1 MLTLTRSGL
10 TLNLNASVV
19 PATGSSNVPILYMEE
34 ISDDYTGYL
43 VEPRI
48 GFTQNGKYTEFIGTY
63 EEESQSVIIPAQCF
77 ANTGSVDITIAL
89 IDPEDPDHVEV
100 CTPKK
105 FSVTKAPMGTVVL
118 PEEPTWQDYVLNYM
132 KQNLDK
138 LQGPQGD
145 KGEPGDNAT
154 INVGSVTTLEPG
166 QEATVTNTG
175 SETNAVLDF
184 GIPKGEKGD
193 AGDNATIAIGTVT
206 TLDPGQNAT
215 VQNTGSDTNAV
226 LSFGI
231 PKGEKGDKGDKG
243 DTGDTGLQGIQG
255 NPGDNA
261 TIDIGEVT
269 TLTPDQP
276 ATVTN
281 TGTETNAVLN
291 FGIPKGEKGDKGDK
305 GDTGDTGPQ
314 GPQGD
319 KGDTGETGPK
329 GDKGDTGEQGPKGDK
344 GDPGQ
349 NATIA
354 IGTVT
359 TLEPDQEATVQNTG
373 TETNAVLA
381 FGIPKG
387 ETGATGP
394 QGPQGAPGVNENVLH
409 ADISKSENPSVDD
422 AYEVP
427 LQDLK
432 FYGKSTQ
439 VNTTGNQL
447 IPYPYAD
454 GDRLIDGV
462 QCTVNED
469 TSIYFNGTTTSGFNY
484 YLIYPK
490 SNFTLK
496 AGTYSFSVVGNI
508 PSGFTLYIYDQVNQT
523 VISYLN
529 ASNQSRTF
537 TIDEDKTICLYLNC
551 GQNGTSINTTLYVML
566 NVGGTALPFEPY
578 TGGKPSPSPD
588 YPQEITKIE
597 EVDCLITGAQL
608 LDISN
613 VTDRLDTTH
622 ELTNTGLTVTG
633 QYYVT
638 VANIEVQPN
647 TDMYISYEKSGAG
660 VNQVSVYKA
669 GTVAASDRI
678 YSGGGTGGTFN
689 TGDNSQVDILFYSAY
704 GSSSSSTYNNVMLCK
719 GTQALPYE
727 PYQSQHVQFTP
738 PAPLYSTPD
747 GSVADYVDVVK
758 GKYEYNMKFI
768 TLNGTE
774 SAWYKYKDL
783 VNGGI
788 AVALS
793 NWANGDDIYH
803 LYSQKDNYYLI
814 ENFRYSNIDNS
825 KNPVGEFLVN
835 KNDSGGSWIFFTVA
849 FSTLEE
855 FIAWLKEN
863 PITVGYATTTPTEQ
877 DIPAETL
884 EALQALKTF
893 NGVTNIFCN
902 APVSAQYEQSVQI
915 VMNKILEQLNK
926 LQTQTLNLQEEMI
939 NNV

>member
-63 EEESQSVIIPAQCF
+63 EEETQSVIIPAQCF

-145 KGEPGDNAT
+145 KGDPGDNAT
-154 INVGSVTTLEPG
+154 INVGAVTTLEPG

-175 SETNAVLDF
+175 SETNAVL
-184 GIPKGEKGD
+184 
-193 AGDNATIAIGTVT
+193 A
-206 TLDPGQNAT
+206 
-215 VQNTGSDTNAV
+215 
-226 LSFGI
+226 FGI

-243 DTGDTGLQGIQG
+243 ETGD
-255 NPGDNA
+255 
-261 TIDIGEVT
+261 
-269 TLTPDQP
+269 
-276 ATVTN
+276 
-281 TGTETNAVLN
+281 
-291 FGIPKGEKGDKGDK
+291 
-305 GDTGDTGPQ
+305 
-314 GPQGD
+314 
-319 KGDTGETGPK
+319 
-329 GDKGDTGEQGPKGDK
+329 
-344 GDPGQ
+344 

-359 TLEPDQEATVQNTG
+359 TLEPEQEATVQNTG
-373 TETNAVLA
+373 TETNAVLS

-394 QGPQGAPGVNENVLH
+394 QGPQGTPGVNENVLH
-409 ADISKSENPSVDD
+409 SDISKSENPSVDD
-422 AYEVP
+422 AYGTP
-427 LQDLK
+427 FQNLK
-432 FYGKSTQ
+432 LYGKSTQ
-439 VNTTGNQL
+439 V
-447 IPYPYAD
+447 
-454 GDRLIDGV
+454 
-462 QCTVNED
+462 
-469 TSIYFNGTTTSGFNY
+469 STSGKNLFDKS
-484 YLIYPK
+484 LI
-490 SNFTLK
+490 SD
-496 AGTYSFSVVGNI
+496 I
-508 PSGFTLYIYDQVNQT
+508 T
-523 VISYLN
+523 VAIKYVPLN
-529 ASNQSRTF
+529 LGEGTF
-537 TIDEDKTICLYLNC
+537 TCSSDITEVSGLANIFFLAGNVTEGVNSGLNGVDENSSITQTAVDGYVTIACRSSSSSSGL
-551 GQNGTSINTTLYVML
+551 QNNNNPNDFNIQIEKGS
-566 NVGGTALPFEPY
+566 TATAYEPY
-578 TGGKPSPSPD
+578 TGREPSPSPD

-608 LDISN
+608 LDLSN
-613 VTDRLDTTH
+613 TEDGIETTY
-622 ELTNTGLTVTG
+622 ELTDTGLTVTG
-633 QYYVT
+633 KYYVT

-669 GTVAASDRI
+669 GSVEASDRI
-678 YSGGGTGGTFN
+678 YSCGGTGGTFN

-738 PAPLYSTPD
+738 PAPLYSLLD
-747 GSVADYVDVVK
+747 GSVADYVDVAR
-758 GKYEYNMKFI
+758 GKYVYQLADVTFDGSEDEGWDEYNSEDLGYEGVLIQRLDMKVANRQSGFCDK
-768 TLNGTE
+768 L
-774 SAWYKYKDL
+774 
-783 VNGGI
+783 GI
-788 AVALS
+788 ATDPGGGGV
-793 NWANGDDIYH
+793 N
-803 LYSQKDNYYLI
+803 LYSVWLGVYNNYIYI
-814 ENFRYSNIDNS
+814 PYANTFAGTANATEFRTWLA
-825 KNPVGEFLVN
+825 KNNLRFVYPL
-835 KNDSGGSWIFFTVA
+835 A
-849 FSTLEE
+849 
-855 FIAWLKEN
+855 
-863 PITVGYATTTPTEQ
+863 TPTEQ
-877 DIPAETL
+877 DIPSETL

>member
-48 GFTQNGKYTEFIGTY
+48 GFTQSGKYTEFIGTY
-63 EEESQSVIIPAQCF
+63 EEETQSVIIPAQCF

-138 LQGPQGD
+138 LQGPKGD

-175 SETNAVLDF
+175 SETNAVLAF

-206 TLDPGQNAT
+206 TLEPSQEAT

-269 TLTPDQP
+269 TLAADQP

-314 GPQGD
+314 GIQGP
-319 KGDTGETGPK
+319 KGDTGDTGPK
-329 GDKGDTGEQGPKGDK
+329 GEKGDTGEQGPKGDT

-387 ETGATGP
+387 AQGDIGP
-394 QGPQGAPGVNENVLH
+394 QGPQGVPGVNENVLH
-409 ADISKSENPSVDD
+409 SDISKSENPSVDD
-422 AYEVP
+422 AYDAP
-427 LQDLK
+427 LQELK
-432 FYGKSTQ
+432 LYGKSTQ
-439 VNTTGNQL
+439 LHTTGKNL
-447 IPYPYAD
+447 LPFPFPLLPTGEPKTVDGITATANAD
-454 GDRLIDGV
+454 GSITLKGTKTSEGNAYINLMHDESLAELGTISGSFRP
-462 QCTVNED
+462 VNNELVVDYND
-469 TSIYFNGTTTSGFNY
+469 TNGYVSIAVTSSNAINRT
-484 YLIYPK
+484 IYPMIE
-490 SNFTLK
+490 
-496 AGTYSFSVVGNI
+496 VG
-508 PSGFTLYIYDQVNQT
+508 S
-523 VISYLN
+523 
-529 ASNQSRTF
+529 
-537 TIDEDKTICLYLNC
+537 
-551 GQNGTSINTTLYVML
+551 
-566 NVGGTALPFEPY
+566 TATPYEPY

-597 EVDCLITGAQL
+597 EVDCL
-608 LDISN
+608 
-613 VTDRLDTTH
+613 
-622 ELTNTGLTVTG
+622 VTG
-633 QYYVT
+633 KNLFDFSQYQGYTDVNGMTIQYDSDEDCFILNGTCNKVFGFRDDSFILKANAVNYTLSCEYLGGNFSIPDSGNLLAYFGESADGTDSTNWLATPNITKQIVQNTQSLNMPYIKNFWFYITVGVT
-638 VANIEVQPN
+638 CNNLKVRLQLE
-647 TDMYISYEKSGAG
+647 AG
-660 VNQVSVYKA
+660 KTA
-669 GTVAASDRI
+669 TA
-678 YSGGGTGGTFN
+678 
-689 TGDNSQVDILFYSAY
+689 
-704 GSSSSSTYNNVMLCK
+704 
-719 GTQALPYE
+719 YE

-738 PAPLYSTPD
+738 PAPLYSILD
-747 GSVADYVDVVK
+747 GSVADYVDVAR
-758 GKYEYNMKFI
+758 GKYVYKLKK
-768 TLNGTE
+768 TLVTG
-774 SAWYKYKDL
+774 
-783 VNGGI
+783 
-788 AVALS
+788 
-793 NWANGDDIYH
+793 
-803 LYSQKDNYYLI
+803 
-814 ENFRYSNIDNS
+814 SNIDSLHDYESYGHGFYFRFGDKVTGVSNS
-825 KNPVGEFLVN
+825 GICREIKTGIFGDVQALVFSDTAYLYAIHMFESA
-835 KNDSGGSWIFFTVA
+835 KTIDEIKQWLDEISGLNIVYQLA
-849 FSTLEE
+849 
-855 FIAWLKEN
+855 
-863 PITVGYATTTPTEQ
+863 TPTEQ

-893 NGVTNIFCN
+893 NSVTNIFCN

-915 VMNKILEQLNK
+915 IINRILEQLNS

>member
-48 GFTQNGKYTEFIGTY
+48 GFTQSGKYTEFIGTY
-63 EEESQSVIIPAQCF
+63 EEETQSVIIPAQCF

-138 LQGPQGD
+138 LQGPKGD

-175 SETNAVLDF
+175 SETNAVLAF

-206 TLDPGQNAT
+206 TLEPSQEAT

-269 TLTPDQP
+269 TLAADQP

-281 TGTETNAVLN
+281 TGTETNTVLN

-314 GPQGD
+314 GIQGP
-319 KGDTGETGPK
+319 KGDTGDTGPK
-329 GDKGDTGEQGPKGDK
+329 GEKGDTGEQGPKGDT

-373 TETNAVLA
+373 TETNALLA

-387 ETGATGP
+387 DTGATGP

-409 ADISKSENPSVDD
+409 SDIIKSENPSVDD

-439 VNTTGNQL
+439 NSTTGANLFDKETITDNSYISNDTGLLMDDKEQSRVSSDYINVDGL
-447 IPYPYAD
+447 SNIYIAD
-454 GDRLIDGV
+454 TDKSRWGAFYNSDKEYI
-462 QCTVNED
+462 
-469 TSIYFNGTTTSGFNY
+469 SGFLATGSINVPENAK
-484 YLIYPK
+484 YLRFTIPK
-490 SNFTLK
+490 TNVDTFMIN
-496 AGTYSFSVVGNI
+496 AGT
-508 PSGFTLYIYDQVNQT
+508 Q
-523 VISYLN
+523 
-529 ASNQSRTF
+529 
-537 TIDEDKTICLYLNC
+537 
-551 GQNGTSINTTLYVML
+551 
-566 NVGGTALPFEPY
+566 ALPYEPY

-588 YPQEITKIE
+588 YPQEITCIE
-597 EVDCLITGAQL
+597 EVDCLVTGAQL
-608 LDISN
+608 FDLQTVI
-613 VTDRLDTTH
+613 DRPETTH
-622 ELTNTGLTVTG
+622 VPTDTGLSVTG
-633 QYYVT
+633 QSFVYTNV
-638 VANIEVQPN
+638 VVEPN
-647 TDMYISYEKSGAG
+647 TDMYIYYEKSGDG
-660 VNQVSVYKA
+660 VNR
-669 GTVAASDRI
+669 VAIYDESTGLSSDNQI
-678 YSGGGTGGTFN
+678 TYFATNGGTFN
-689 TGDNSQVDILFYSAY
+689 TGNNNQIRLLFYSAF
-704 GSSSSSTYNNVMLCK
+704 GTSKTSVYNNVMLNR

-738 PAPLYSTPD
+738 PAPLYSILD
-747 GSVADYVDVVK
+747 GSIADYVDVAR
-758 GKYEYNMKFI
+758 GKYVYQLADVTFDGSEDELWGEYN
-768 TLNGTE
+768 
-774 SAWYKYKDL
+774 
-783 VNGGI
+783 
-788 AVALS
+788 
-793 NWANGDDIYH
+793 NGDYEGVLIQRLDMKVAMCQSGFCDKLNVATDLGGAIN
-803 LYSQKDNYYLI
+803 LY
-814 ENFRYSNIDNS
+814 
-825 KNPVGEFLVN
+825 V
-835 KNDSGGSWIFFTVA
+835 
-849 FSTLEE
+849 
-855 FIAWLKEN
+855 AWLGVHN
-863 PITVGYATTTPTEQ
+863 NYIYLPYANTFAGTANATEFRTWLATNNLQFIYPLATPTEQ

-915 VMNKILEQLNK
+915 IINRILEQLNS

>member
-1 MLTLTRSGL
+1 
-10 TLNLNASVV
+10 
-19 PATGSSNVPILYMEE
+19 MEE

-48 GFTQNGKYTEFIGTY
+48 GFTQSGKYTEFIGTY
-63 EEESQSVIIPAQCF
+63 EEETQSVIIPAQCF
-77 ANTGSVDITIAL
+77 ANTGSVDITVAL

-184 GIPKGEKGD
+184 GIPKGDKGD
-193 AGDNATIAIGTVT
+193 KGNPGDNATIEVGTVT
-206 TLDPGQNAT
+206 TLEPGQNAT

-226 LSFGI
+226 LAFGI

-243 DTGDTGLQGIQG
+243 DTGLQGIQG
-255 NPGDNA
+255 DNGDNA

-269 TLTPDQP
+269 TLEPDQP

-314 GPQGD
+314 GDDGN
-319 KGDTGETGPK
+319 
-329 GDKGDTGEQGPKGDK
+329 
-344 GDPGQ
+344 PGQ
-349 NATIA
+349 NATIT

-387 ETGATGP
+387 VQGDIGP

-409 ADISKSENPSVDD
+409 ADISKSENPRVDD
-422 AYEVP
+422 AYEAP

-432 FYGKSTQ
+432 LYGKSTQ
-439 VNTTGNQL
+439 ESTTGKNL
-447 IPYPYAD
+447 WDISK
-454 GDRLIDGV
+454 V
-462 QCTVNED
+462 
-469 TSIYFNGTTTSGFNY
+469 TTKEN
-484 YLIYPK
+484 
-490 SNFTLK
+490 
-496 AGTYSFSVVGNI
+496 
-508 PSGFTLYIYDQVNQT
+508 
-523 VISYLN
+523 
-529 ASNQSRTF
+529 
-537 TIDEDKTICLYLNC
+537 
-551 GQNGTSINTTLYVML
+551 QNGTGIVNNGDGSLTVTNSAGNSAVQSDQKLSDICPSLQVGETYVLSGSTSAENADNIYLIGVNIPWTFNTPKAIRQEMLDSYVAFYADS
-566 NVGGTALPFEPY
+566 GGNTDTVSNLQMEKGSTATAYEPY
-578 TGGKPSPSPD
+578 TGGAPSPSPD
-588 YPQEITKIE
+588 YPQEITCIE
-597 EVDCLITGAQL
+597 EVDCLITGANL
-608 LDISN
+608 FDISTSEDGSIKDGQETAVQGYKRSDYIP
-613 VTDRLDTTH
+613 VTPGGTISRTPQDITGTSGNFFYDIDKNF
-622 ELTNTGLTVTG
+622 LTN
-633 QYYVT
+633 
-638 VANIEVQPN
+638 I
-647 TDMYISYEKSGAG
+647 
-660 VNQVSVYKA
+660 
-669 GTVAASDRI
+669 
-678 YSGGGTGGTFN
+678 
-689 TGDNSQVDILFYSAY
+689 
-704 GSSSSSTYNNVMLCK
+704 SSSSAIDVPENAYYYRFVFKNTLTEVMVNVGETL
-719 GTQALPYE
+719 LPYE

-738 PAPLYSTPD
+738 PAPLYSTLN
-747 GSVADYVDVVK
+747 GSVADYVDVAR
-758 GKYEYNMKFI
+758 GKYVYQLKK
-768 TLNGTE
+768 TLVT
-774 SAWYKYKDL
+774 S
-783 VNGGI
+783 
-788 AVALS
+788 
-793 NWANGDDIYH
+793 
-803 LYSQKDNYYLI
+803 
-814 ENFRYSNIDNS
+814 SNIDSLEYYTSTFGGHGFRFRIGDKITDVPNYGICRELKTNAIGDFPS
-825 KNPVGEFLVN
+825 LRCSITTYINALYIFESEKTIDEIKQWL
-835 KNDSGGSWIFFTVA
+835 DEISGLNIVYQLA
-849 FSTLEE
+849 
-855 FIAWLKEN
+855 
-863 PITVGYATTTPTEQ
+863 TPTEQ

>member
-43 VEPRI
+43 VEPRM
-48 GFTQNGKYTEFIGTY
+48 GFTQNSKYTEFIGTY

-166 QEATVTNTG
+166 QEATV
-175 SETNAVLDF
+175 
-184 GIPKGEKGD
+184 
-193 AGDNATIAIGTVT
+193 
-206 TLDPGQNAT
+206 
-215 VQNTGSDTNAV
+215 
-226 LSFGI
+226 
-231 PKGEKGDKGDKG
+231 
-243 DTGDTGLQGIQG
+243 
-255 NPGDNA
+255 
-261 TIDIGEVT
+261 
-269 TLTPDQP
+269 
-276 ATVTN
+276 
-281 TGTETNAVLN
+281 
-291 FGIPKGEKGDKGDK
+291 
-305 GDTGDTGPQ
+305 
-314 GPQGD
+314 
-319 KGDTGETGPK
+319 
-329 GDKGDTGEQGPKGDK
+329 
-344 GDPGQ
+344 
-349 NATIA
+349 
-354 IGTVT
+354 
-359 TLEPDQEATVQNTG
+359 QNTG

-422 AYEVP
+422 AYVTP

-432 FYGKSTQ
+432 LYGKSTQ
-439 VNTTGNQL
+439 ESTTGKNLWDISKVTTKQYPNGTGIVNNGDGSLTVTNNINDSSVLSNQKL
-447 IPYPYAD
+447 SDICPGLQIGETYVLSGISSGVTNGKIYLNEIKLAWAFGSYKVITQEMLDSYVRFYAD
-454 GDRLIDGV
+454 GGGNTD
-462 QCTVNED
+462 TV
-469 TSIYFNGTTTSGFNY
+469 
-484 YLIYPK
+484 
-490 SNFTLK
+490 SNLQIEK
-496 AGTYSFSVVGNI
+496 GN
-508 PSGFTLYIYDQVNQT
+508 V
-523 VISYLN
+523 
-529 ASNQSRTF
+529 A
-537 TIDEDKTICLYLNC
+537 
-551 GQNGTSINTTLYVML
+551 
-566 NVGGTALPFEPY
+566 TAYEPY

-597 EVDCLITGAQL
+597 KVDCLVTGAQL

-669 GTVAASDRI
+669 GSIAASDRI

-704 GSSSSSTYNNVMLCK
+704 GSSSSTYNNVTLCK

-738 PAPLYSTPD
+738 PAPLYSILD
-747 GSVADYVDVVK
+747 GSVADYVDVAR
-758 GKYEYNMKFI
+758 GKYVYQLTDVTFDGSEDEGWGEYSSEPGGYQGVLIRRTDMKVAMRQSGFCDKLTIARGI
-768 TLNGTE
+768 TTTTT
-774 SAWYKYKDL
+774 SAWL
-783 VNGGI
+783 GVNNNYI
-788 AVALS
+788 YLPY
-793 NWANGDDIYH
+793 ANTFAGTANATEFRTWLATNNLRFIYP
-803 LYSQKDNYYLI
+803 L
-814 ENFRYSNIDNS
+814 
-825 KNPVGEFLVN
+825 
-835 KNDSGGSWIFFTVA
+835 A
-849 FSTLEE
+849 
-855 FIAWLKEN
+855 
-863 PITVGYATTTPTEQ
+863 TPTEQ

>member
-10 TLNLNASVV
+10 TLNLNAAVV

-63 EEESQSVIIPAQCF
+63 EEETQSVIIPAQCF
-77 ANTGSVDITIAL
+77 ANTGSVDITVAL

-175 SETNAVLDF
+175 TETNAVLNF

-193 AGDNATIAIGTVT
+193 AGDNATIAIGTVS
-206 TLDPGQNAT
+206 TLEPGQNAT

-269 TLTPDQP
+269 TLAPDQP

-281 TGTETNAVLN
+281 TGTETNAVFD

-314 GPQGD
+314 GD
-319 KGDTGETGPK
+319 D
-329 GDKGDTGEQGPKGDK
+329 

-349 NATIA
+349 NATIV

-359 TLEPDQEATVQNTG
+359 TLEPNQEATVQNTG

-409 ADISKSENPSVDD
+409 SDIIKSENPSVDD
-422 AYEVP
+422 AYEAP

-432 FYGKSTQ
+432 MYGKSTQ
-439 VNTTGNQL
+439 VSTTGAQL
-447 IPYPYAD
+447 WQNPAETTLKGVTLTHLED
-454 GDRLIDGV
+454 GWINL
-462 QCTVNED
+462 
-469 TSIYFNGTTTSGFNY
+469 NGTCTESANISLLNNHVDSGTYTISFEKQGSLPDNAKAIAQVYSATGGVIGIANNAVKDYSGQLNEADDYQFRIRIDVGFNY
-484 YLIYPK
+484 ENVK
-490 SNFTLK
+490 
-496 AGTYSFSVVGNI
+496 V
-508 PSGFTLYIYDQVNQT
+508 
-523 VISYLN
+523 
-529 ASNQSRTF
+529 R
-537 TIDEDKTICLYLNC
+537 
-551 GQNGTSINTTLYVML
+551 VMF
-566 NVGGTALPFEPY
+566 NKGSEALPYEPY

-613 VTDRLDTTH
+613 VTDRFDTTH

-660 VNQVSVYKA
+660 VNQISVYKA
-669 GTVAASDRI
+669 GATAASDRI
-678 YSGGGTGGTFN
+678 YTSGGTGGTGGTFN

-727 PYQSQHVQFTP
+727 PYKSQHVQFTP
-738 PAPLYSTPD
+738 PAPLYSILD
-747 GSVADYVDVVK
+747 GSVADYVDVAR
-758 GKYEYNMKFI
+758 GKYVYQLTDVTFDGSEDEVWIKNSSTPAYGYQIAINDIFPVSSSTGNDIMSKQFRAVSSSTTSDI
-768 TLNGTE
+768 E
-774 SAWYKYKDL
+774 S
-783 VNGGI
+783 
-788 AVALS
+788 
-793 NWANGDDIYH
+793 
-803 LYSQKDNYYLI
+803 
-814 ENFRYSNIDNS
+814 
-825 KNPVGEFLVN
+825 GEFRRGGGGEN
-835 KNDSGGSWIFFTVA
+835 KVLIFKYDGLSSDDLDGWKA
-849 FSTLEE
+849 FVQSNNISVFYQL
-855 FIAWLKEN
+855 A
-863 PITVGYATTTPTEQ
+863 TPTEQ

-915 VMNKILEQLNK
+915 VMNKILEQINK

>member
-34 ISDDYTGYL
+34 IADDYTGYL

-63 EEESQSVIIPAQCF
+63 EEETQSVIIPAQCF

-105 FSVTKAPMGTVVL
+105 FSVSKAPMGTVVL

-138 LQGPQGD
+138 LQGPKGD
-145 KGEPGDNAT
+145 KGDPGDNAT
-154 INVGSVTTLEPG
+154 INVGAVTTLEPG

-175 SETNAVLDF
+175 SETNAVLAF
-184 GIPKGEKGD
+184 GIPKGDKGD
-193 AGDNATIAIGTVT
+193 KGDNATIAIGTVT
-206 TLDPGQNAT
+206 TLEPSQNAT

-231 PKGEKGDKGDKG
+231 PKGDKGDKG
-243 DTGDTGLQGIQG
+243 DIGPQGIQG
-255 NPGDNA
+255 TKGDNA
-261 TIDIGEVT
+261 TINIGEVT
-269 TLTPDQP
+269 TLDPGQEV
-276 ATVTN
+276 TVIN
-281 TGTETNAVLN
+281 TGTETNAVLS
-291 FGIPKGEKGDKGDK
+291 FGIPKGEK

-314 GPQGD
+314 GDIGDTGPQGD
-319 KGDTGETGPK
+319 KGDP
-329 GDKGDTGEQGPKGDK
+329 GD
-344 GDPGQ
+344 

-387 ETGATGP
+387 VQGDTGP
-394 QGPQGAPGVNENVLH
+394 QGPQGAPGVNYNVLH

-422 AYEVP
+422 AYEAP

-432 FYGKSTQ
+432 MYGKSTQ
-439 VNTTGNQL
+439 ESTTGKNLFDVSKITTKENPNGTGIVNNGDGTLTVTNSAGNSGVQSDQKL
-447 IPYPYAD
+447 SDVCPSLQAGEIYVLSASSSATSGKKIYLSGVNRPWNFGSSKAITQEMLDSYVTFYAD
-454 GDRLIDGV
+454 SGGNTD
-462 QCTVNED
+462 TV
-469 TSIYFNGTTTSGFNY
+469 
-484 YLIYPK
+484 
-490 SNFTLK
+490 SNIQIEK
-496 AGTYSFSVVGNI
+496 GS
-508 PSGFTLYIYDQVNQT
+508 
-523 VISYLN
+523 
-529 ASNQSRTF
+529 
-537 TIDEDKTICLYLNC
+537 
-551 GQNGTSINTTLYVML
+551 
-566 NVGGTALPFEPY
+566 TATAYEPY
-578 TGGKPSPSPD
+578 TGGQPSPSPD

-597 EVDCLITGAQL
+597 EVDCNVVGKNLYDSSQYPSYTNVNGMTIQYDSDEDCFILNGTCTNLYGFRDEKFIRKANSTNYTVSAEYLSGEFSIPDSGHLVAYFGKSTDGTDRTNWLNTPNITKQTVQQTGL
-608 LDISN
+608 LDMPYIRGFWFFITEG
-613 VTDRLDTTH
+613 VTCNNLKVRVQL
-622 ELTNTGLTVTG
+622 
-633 QYYVT
+633 
-638 VANIEVQPN
+638 EVGK
-647 TDMYISYEKSGAG
+647 TAIA
-660 VNQVSVYKA
+660 
-669 GTVAASDRI
+669 
-678 YSGGGTGGTFN
+678 
-689 TGDNSQVDILFYSAY
+689 
-704 GSSSSSTYNNVMLCK
+704 
-719 GTQALPYE
+719 YE

-738 PAPLYSTPD
+738 PAPLYSLLD
-747 GSVADYVDVVK
+747 GSVADYVDVAR
-758 GKYEYNMKFI
+758 GKYVYQLADVTFDGSEDE
-768 TLNGTE
+768 G
-774 SAWYKYKDL
+774 WL
-783 VNGGI
+783 VAVPINDFQHFAIDKGGAI
-788 AVALS
+788 SSSSLICDKLLAVAGSISLVDEQWNCYYGS
-793 NWANGDDIYH
+793 NYFNVFVPNQDTSVIDVASLKTWLQSNNLKVIYQ
-803 LYSQKDNYYLI
+803 L
-814 ENFRYSNIDNS
+814 
-825 KNPVGEFLVN
+825 
-835 KNDSGGSWIFFTVA
+835 A
-849 FSTLEE
+849 
-855 FIAWLKEN
+855 
-863 PITVGYATTTPTEQ
+863 TPTEQ